1 MKIRHDVRR
10 DTDIDVPIA
19 SLLGPNGEVAQEGV
33 DNRPSMLN
41 SYVPFDYCES
51 YSPTQ

>member
-1 MKIRHDVRR
+1 MKIRHDARR

-19 SLLGPNGEVAQEGV
+19 SQLLEPIAQEGV